1 MKTGDDMRIIIF
13 GTGKMYERN
22 KHELSKFSIVAFLDN
37 DPNKQGTTL
46 NGVVIE
52 APSNIYKYS
61 YDYVFIMSV
70 HYNEMRNQLLQQ
82 GVLNS
87 RIIDTEHKGFLEG
100 LYEIKYYLKKQ
111 GQSNKKNILLCSH
124 DLCLTGAPLVL
135 YYATS
140 ILKDFYNIT
149 IFSKLDGPLKYEYI
163 ELNIS
168 VVICN
173 DLSSDNYEIYSFFNN
188 FDLLFVNT
196 LVFAPNIND
205 IAALNKPVLWWL
217 HEDKDVYDYLG
228 KRDRKCLLNE
238 NVHPYSVSTCVDS
251 AFYKHYDIE
260 IKRMRY
266 GIPYEKN
273 EFENK
278 VKDKFIFAIIGS
290 VGKRKAQ
297 GIFIEAVKRLSVNK
311 ESVEYWIIGEIQDK
325 DRNLF
330 EKEIGVRV
338 FGELSHEQ
346 VIELYSDI
354 DIIVC
359 PSLYDPLPVVLTE
372 GFMLKKVC
380 IMSDTTGTAEI
391 IEPYKSGLICSS
403 GDVDDLAV
411 KMQWVID
418 NKEKLHAIGEE
429 AYNVYQDYFSMNQFK
444 NSLISNI
451 NDLLNVADKRN

>member
-1 MKTGDDMRIIIF
+1 MRIIIF

-22 KHELSKFSIVAFLDN
+22 KHELSKFPIVAFLDN

-46 NGVVIE
+46 DGVIIE
-52 APSNIYKYS
+52 SPSNIHKYS

-82 GVLNS
+82 GILNS

-111 GQSNKKNILLCSH
+111 KQDNKKNILLCSH

-135 YYATS
+135 YYAAS

-149 IFSKLDGPLKYEYI
+149 IFSKLDGPLKYDYI
-163 ELNIS
+163 ELDIS

-173 DLSSDNYEIYSFFNN
+173 DLSSDNIEIYSFFNN

-196 LVFAPNIND
+196 LVFAPNINNM
-205 IAALNKPVLWWL
+205 AALNKPVLWWL
-217 HEDKDVYDYLG
+217 HEDKDVYDYIG
-228 KRDRKCLLNE
+228 IRDIKCMLNE
-238 NVHPYSVSTCVDS
+238 NIHPYSVSTCVDS
-251 AFYKHYDIE
+251 AFYQHYDTE

-266 GIPYEKN
+266 GIPYEHN
-273 EFENK
+273 ESENK
-278 VKDKFIFAIIGS
+278 VKDKLVFAIIGS

-297 GIFIEAVKRLSVNK
+297 DIFIEAVRRLSVNI

-325 DRNLF
+325 DRNLY
-330 EKEIGVRV
+330 EKEKGVRV
-338 FGELSHEQ
+338 YGELSHEQ

-359 PSLYDPLPVVLTE
+359 PSLYDPLPVVITE
-372 GFMLKKVC
+372 GVMLKKVC

-391 IEPYKSGLICSS
+391 IEPYKNGLICRS
-403 GDVDDLAV
+403 GDVNDLAV
-411 KMQWVID
+411 KMQWVIN
-418 NKEKLHAIGEE
+418 NKEKLHAIGEA
-429 AYNVYQDYFSMNQFK
+429 AYNLYEEYFSMNQFK
-444 NSLISNI
+444 KSLICNI
-451 NDLLNVADKRN
+451 NDLLNVEDKRNRQN